1 MNNASLREQRYTA
14 FTLSSVCPILAT
26 QNLSGWIMNTAFSK
40 LLIVFSMLVAFSGQ
54 SLAYA
59 FEHCAAVSVR
69 SPTTSASGSA
79 SGSALASNVGDR
91 HGSLH
96 HQSHQQ
102 MTSDN
107 NQHTLHVASKDMN
120 HQESCCVEECVCKTS
135 ACSAVS
141 IIASYHY
148 YFTLQA
154 ISERVAAQQV
164 NSPKSVTSLLY
175 RPPISS

>member
-1 MNNASLREQRYTA
+1 
-14 FTLSSVCPILAT
+14 
-26 QNLSGWIMNTAFSK
+26 MNTAFSK

-54 SLAYA
+54 SFAYV
-59 FEHCAAVSVR
+59 FEHCAVFSVR

-79 SGSALASNVGDR
+79 LVSNVGDR

-96 HQSHQQ
+96 HQSRQQ
-102 MTSDN
+102 MASDN
-107 NQHTLHVASKDMN
+107 NQHALHGASKDME
-120 HQESCCVEECVCKTS
+120 HKESCCVEECVCKTS

-154 ISERVAAQQV
+154 ISERIAAQQV

-175 RPPISS
+175 RPPIFS

>member
-1 MNNASLREQRYTA
+1 
-14 FTLSSVCPILAT
+14 
-26 QNLSGWIMNTAFSK
+26 MNTAFSK

-54 SLAYA
+54 SFAYV
-59 FEHCAAVSVR
+59 FEHCAVFSVR

-79 SGSALASNVGDR
+79 LVSNVDDR

-102 MTSDN
+102 MASDK
-107 NQHTLHVASKDMN
+107 NQHALHGASKDID
-120 HQESCCVEECVCKTS
+120 HKESCCVEECVCKTS

-175 RPPISS
+175 RPPIFS